1 MSSGDRVR
9 NILTICLKDLKDAV
23 QNRNILVLVLAPIF
37 FAVLLSFLT
46 NASVGANPSANVA
59 VYDQG
64 NNAAFI
70 SYLNTTGYYNVFIV
84 DSVTQLNDMVNSGT
98 ADVGIT
104 IPAGFSDDLK
114 NGVKPTLEVL
124 VNAGEV
130 GAGGSSSGASFFT
143 QTFKDVVYAYS
154 GQSYPANIV
163 YNTVGAKPTNVLTQD
178 IIAPIVILISLLAI
192 GVMMIPYTLTTE
204 KEKRTLDAILV
215 TPTSENDVVMG
226 KMLFGFLATAIE
238 SILIFF
244 GMVRIMSGGF
254 AGVDFPAG
262 IAFIILGSLVF
273 VGVGLLIGS
282 YANDLNR
289 ANQIAGFIVAPM
301 LLLTIFGV
309 ISPAL
314 QLIDRFLPGMYVYN
328 GLTDALKGSALSQE
342 LPGLAV
348 LVVFNVLVYVLAIY
362 LLRVR
367 RNAA

>member
-1 MSSGDRVR
+1 MSARDRVR
-9 NILTICLKDLKDAV
+9 NILTITRKDLKDAV
-23 QNRNILVLVLAPIF
+23 QNRNILMLVVVPIAI
-37 FAVLLSFLT
+37 AVLLSILVS
-46 NASVGANPSANVA
+46 ASIGSSPTANVA

-64 NNAAFI
+64 SNGGFI
-70 SYLNTTGYYNVFIV
+70 SYLNTTGYYNVTIV
-84 DSVTQLNDMVNSGT
+84 SSAAQLNDTVNSGK

-114 NGVKPTLEVL
+114 NGGKPTLEVL

-130 GAGGSSSGASFFT
+130 GAGGASSGASFFT
-143 QTFKDVVYAYS
+143 QTFKDVVYTYS

-163 YNTVGAKPTNVLTQD
+163 YNTIGAKPTNVLTQN
-178 IIAPIVILISLLAI
+178 IITPIVILLSLVAI

-204 KEKRTLDAILV
+204 KEKGTLNAILV
-215 TPTSENDVVMG
+215 TPTSENDVILG

-244 GMVRIMSGGF
+244 GMVYILSGGF
-254 AGVDFPAG
+254 AGVDFLTG

-273 VGVGLLIGS
+273 VGIGLLIGS

-289 ANQIAGFIVAPM
+289 ANQMAGFIVAPLM
-301 LLLTIFGV
+301 LLTIFGV
-309 ISPAL
+309 ISPVL
-314 QLIDRFLPGMYVYN
+314 QLIDKFLPSLYVYN
-328 GLTDALKGSALSQE
+328 GLTDALKGSSLSQE

-348 LVVFNVLVYVLAIY
+348 LVVFNVIVYVLAIY